1 VERSIGGLSRAIAR
15 VVRGQGVANQRNH
28 IKSPFNMI
36 PKSAEPLHWE
46 KIVDE
51 IEQSGGTL
59 RWGRASL
66 RGFTL
71 WRVEV
76 EKGDGHTFIAQA
88 EDLPLAFAELHR
100 MLTEAAD
107 PASENSHRGF

>member
-1 VERSIGGLSRAIAR
+1 
-15 VVRGQGVANQRNH
+15 
-28 IKSPFNMI
+28 MI
-36 PKSAEPLHWE
+36 PKSSEPLHWE

-100 MLTEAAD
+100 MLTEAAG
-107 PASENSHRGF
+107 PASDHSSRVGL